1 MISVI
6 ITTYK
11 RELPILKRAIE
22 TVMKQ
27 TEKDIELIVVNDYPE
42 YDALI
47 RALMKEYPTIRYIS
61 HKERQGA
68 CKARNDGIAAANGI
82 YIAFLDD
89 DDEWEENK
97 LERQKKVME
106 ETSAD
111 FVYCTGRTINDI
123 SGEYSSMEFIHECR
137 SDDPVREMLKG
148 NFMGGCS
155 FPLIKKSV
163 LNQLGGFDLDMPA
176 SQDYELWLRICK
188 SYKIAYVNESLVIY
202 HVGNEAIT
210 TNPERRIKGFSILC
224 EKHQD
229 IFRKYPKEA
238 AIFYKTIVW
247 TAVFTGRKDLLPAA
261 ENRMRL
267 HGTEYAKLKVYEIIM
282 TAKMSLKK
290 LIAK

>member
-1 MISVI
+1 M
-6 ITTYK
+6 
-11 RELPILKRAIE
+11 R
-22 TVMKQ
+22 
-27 TEKDIELIVVNDYPE
+27 
-42 YDALI
+42 
-47 RALMKEYPTIRYIS
+47 
-61 HKERQGA
+61 
-68 CKARNDGIAAANGI
+68 
-82 YIAFLDD
+82 
-89 DDEWEENK
+89 
-97 LERQKKVME
+97 
-106 ETSAD
+106 
-111 FVYCTGRTINDI
+111 
-123 SGEYSSMEFIHECR
+123 
-137 SDDPVREMLKG
+137 
-148 NFMGGCS
+148 
-155 FPLIKKSV
+155 
-163 LNQLGGFDLDMPA
+163 FDLDMPA

-247 TAVFTGRKDLLPAA
+247 TAVFTGRKDLLPAV

>member
-1 MISVI
+1 MISVV

-11 RELPILKRAIE
+11 REMPILRRAIE
-22 TVMKQ
+22 TVLKQ

-42 YDALI
+42 YDVLI
-47 RALMKEYPTIRYIS
+47 RELMKEYPSVCYFS

-68 CKARNDGIAAANGI
+68 CKARNDGIAAANGG

-89 DDEWEENK
+89 DDEWEANK
-97 LERQKKVME
+97 LEKQKKIME
-106 ETSAD
+106 ESGAD

-123 SGEYSSMEFIHECR
+123 TGEYSPMEFIHECR
-137 SDDPVREMLKG
+137 SNDYIREMLKG

-163 LNQLGGFDLDMPA
+163 LDQLEGFDLDMPA

-188 SYKIAYVNESLVIY
+188 NYKISYLNEPLVIY
-202 HVGNEAIT
+202 HVGNDAIT
-210 TNPERRIKGFSILC
+210 TNPERRIKGFSLLC

-229 IFRKYPKEA
+229 VFRKYPKEA
-238 AIFYKTIVW
+238 ATFYRTIVW
-247 TAVFTGRKDLLPAA
+247 TAVFTGRKDLLATA
-261 ENRMRL
+261 ENML
-267 HGTEYAKLKVYEIIM
+267 HLKRTEFVKLKAYEIII

-290 LIAK
+290 LLTK